1 MNANHYH
8 IPGESTRLR
17 QELEATE
24 RQVEILSDELSKC
37 SKARSHTQT
46 ALNAAKLLTANDEAL
61 MRLAID
67 AITNVLAGG
76 DFDNP
81 YADLKQAAAALKER
95 LK

>member
-1 MNANHYH
+1 MQSKAPVSNTWVLREVYFDED
-8 IPGESTRLR
+8 GEPTMHREPEDSLA
-17 QELEATE
+17 QSLEA
-24 RQVEILSDELSKC
+24 
-37 SKARSHTQT
+37 
-46 ALNAAKLLTANDEAL
+46 ALAAAKLLTANDEAL